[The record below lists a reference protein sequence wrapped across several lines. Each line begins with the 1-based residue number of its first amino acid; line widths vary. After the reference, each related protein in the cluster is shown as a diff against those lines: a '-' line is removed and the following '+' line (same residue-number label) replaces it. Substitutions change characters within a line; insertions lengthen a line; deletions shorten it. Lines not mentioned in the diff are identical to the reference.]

1 MHVIVLQLE
10 PSQRNLGLNILP
22 IESEARQCLCEHA
35 LKELALPRESHSGEI
50 ALSDSRRLRATL
62 AAMPI
67 RFAQAVA
74 TVAKHR

>member
-1 MHVIVLQLE
+1 MPILKKECVRALE
-10 PSQRNLGLNILP
+10 G
-22 IESEARQCLCEHA
+22 
-35 LKELALPRESHSGEI
+35 LALLRASHYGEI
-50 ALSDSRRLRATL
+50 ALSGSRRLRATL